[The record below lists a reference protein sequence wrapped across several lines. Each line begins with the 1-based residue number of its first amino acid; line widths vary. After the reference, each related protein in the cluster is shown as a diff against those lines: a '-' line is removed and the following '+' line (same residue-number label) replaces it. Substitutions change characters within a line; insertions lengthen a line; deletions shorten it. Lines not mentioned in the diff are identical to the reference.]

1 MKIEEIECSTQKEN
15 KLKIKDG
22 KIGEGDKSRRSILSL
37 VGYDNM
43 GIFLIF

>member
-1 MKIEEIECSTQKEN
+1 LKKIECSTQKEN

-22 KIGEGDKSRRSILSL
+22 KIREGDKSRRRSILSL